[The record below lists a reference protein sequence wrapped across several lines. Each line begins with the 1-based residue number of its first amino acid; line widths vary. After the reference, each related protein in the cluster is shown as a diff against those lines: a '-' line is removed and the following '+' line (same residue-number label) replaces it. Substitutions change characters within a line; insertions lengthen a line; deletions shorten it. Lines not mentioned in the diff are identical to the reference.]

1 MNLCERL
8 EKITYD
14 DLSFEQSSEWRD
26 NFKECRELIKQKLLN
41 AAKNKCHSIVILI
54 TNKKY
59 EPKKIYTYTERII
72 KVEILKMITNNDYYS
87 DINIIQEIIA
97 WLKDENINMKIT
109 MERNNK
115 YHSFYLDLNWK
126 RKKSF

>member
-1 MNLCERL
+1 MNLRARL

-14 DLSFEQSSEWRD
+14 DLSFEHSSEWRD
-26 NFKECRELIKQKLLN
+26 NFEECRELIKKKLLN
-41 AAKNKCHSIVILI
+41 AAKNKCHSVIILI

-59 EPKKIYTYTERII
+59 EPKIIYTYVARMI
-72 KVEILKMITNNDYYS
+72 KVEILKITTNNDYCS
-87 DINIIQEIIA
+87 DVDIIQEMIT

-109 MERNNK
+109 VDRNDK
-115 YHSFYLDLNWK
+115 YHSFYFDLNWK

>member
-1 MNLCERL
+1 MNLRERL
-8 EKITYD
+8 EMITYD

-26 NFKECRELIKQKLLN
+26 NFEECRELIKQKLLN
-41 AAKNKCHSIVILI
+41 AAENKCHSIIILI

-59 EPKKIYTYTERII
+59 EPKIIHTYTARII
-72 KVEILKMITNNDYYS
+72 KVEILKIITNNDYHS
-87 DINIIQEIIA
+87 DINIIQEMIA

-109 MERNNK
+109 MDRNDK
-115 YHSFYLDLNWK
+115 YYSFYFDLNWK